1 VGAFFVRRILTMIAV
16 FLLIT
21 VIIFWL
27 VHMAPGDPVSRLIP
41 IDEYN
46 AGTPAFIAQKRHD
59 LGLDQP
65 LIVQYFRWFGN
76 ALQGNLGYSV
86 ASGRPVSSMIGERIS
101 PTIELMGL
109 SLALGILIA
118 LPLGILAAVR
128 KNGITDYLATLVSLV
143 TISTPTFFLGI
154 IAIYIFSLKLQLLP
168 SSGMSNP
175 NDGSPADL
183 IRHLIM
189 PVLILGL
196 ATAGQLT
203 RYVRSSM
210 LSELTAEYVRTA
222 LAKGM
227 PMWQVLFKHVLRNA
241 LIPIITVIAIFL
253 PGLLGG
259 AVVVEQIFAWPGMG
273 QLAVTAVTRQDNS
286 VIIAFA
292 LLVSVLVLLSNL
304 LADILYAVVDPRVVL
319 K

>member
-1 VGAFFVRRILTMIAV
+1 MGAFFVRRILTMIAV

-154 IAIYIFSLKLQLLP
+154 IAIYVFSLKLQLLP

-304 LADILYAVVDPRVVL
+304 LADVLYAVVDPRVVL